1 MKEKEVLFFSLFLG
15 RNVNSKDRYTL
26 LMYKNGKT

>member
-1 MKEKEVLFFSLFLG
+1 MKEKDVLFFSLFLG
-15 RNVNSKDRYTL
+15 RNVNLKDMFTL